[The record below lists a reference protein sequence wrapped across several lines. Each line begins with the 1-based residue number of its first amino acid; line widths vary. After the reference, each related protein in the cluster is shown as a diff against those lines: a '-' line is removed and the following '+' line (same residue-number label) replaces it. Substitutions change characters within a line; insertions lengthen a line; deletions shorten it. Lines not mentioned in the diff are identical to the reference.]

1 LDRER
6 PIKPCANALTLSK
19 ENLAVQRAQ
28 QLSGLL
34 PTALAFGVIEPENEN
49 GGEPLKNLD
58 NDEPLGPSTVSF
70 VLYVPHASSE
80 PLSPD
85 GCFRNLRQLWNGR
98 LDRYKLEE
106 SDFISRYNEFL
117 NSLVKGRLDLVGG
130 WLQVNTER
138 FSDHSEVQALMR
150 AFREHAEEMKG
161 TNVLCGAR
169 CSSCGLLCL
178 EMRRHEG
185 DHDCKTSHRCPQPCE
200 LLGQH
205 SDIDMDHPPTCQ
217 LP

>member
-1 LDRER
+1 MR
-6 PIKPCANALTLSK
+6 S
-19 ENLAVQRAQ
+19 
-28 QLSGLL
+28 LL
-34 PTALAFGVIEPENEN
+34 PTALAFGVIEPEN
-49 GGEPLKNLD
+49 GGEPLKNFD
-58 NDEPLGPSTVSF
+58 NDEPLGSSTVPF
-70 VLYVPHASSE
+70 VLYVPHASSK

-85 GCFRNLRQLWNGR
+85 GCLRELRQLWNGR

-106 SDFISRYNEFL
+106 SDFISRYNDFL
-117 NSLVKGRLDLVGG
+117 NGLVKERLDLVGG

-161 TNVLCGAR
+161 NNILCGAR

-200 LLGQH
+200 LLREH
-205 SDIDMDHPPTCQ
+205 SDVNMGDPPACQ

>member
-1 LDRER
+1 MG
-6 PIKPCANALTLSK
+6 
-19 ENLAVQRAQ
+19 VQRAQ
-28 QLSGLL
+28 HLRGIL
-34 PTALAFGVIEPENEN
+34 PTALAFGVTEPEN

-58 NDEPLGPSTVSF
+58 NDEPLGPSTISV
-70 VLYVPHASSE
+70 VLYVPHTSSE
-80 PLSPD
+80 GLSPD
-85 GCFRNLRQLWNGR
+85 GCLQQLRQLWVGR

-106 SDFISRYNEFL
+106 SDFISRYNGFL
-117 NSLVKGRLDLVGG
+117 NGLVKERLDLVGG

-150 AFREHAEEMKG
+150 AFREHAEEMKDIN
-161 TNVLCGAR
+161 TLCGAR

-185 DHDCKTSHRCPQPCE
+185 DHDCKTSHQCPRPCE
-200 LLGQH
+200 FLEQH
-205 SDIDMDHPPTCQ
+205 IDINMDLPPTCK